1 MTMTPRDRLL
11 TAWLLAVTALAG
23 WTAWDRIKAGPA
35 TTAAPPAA
43 SAAFEELTVERI
55 NVVEPNGLNRLVI
68 SNAARFP
75 GLFME
80 GTEYRHHSRTGGGM
94 LFFNDE
100 GDESGGMSFSSARE
114 DGAYAASAGLFFD
127 QYKQDQ
133 TVGVVYNDQDGRRVA
148 GLRVWDR
155 PDYSIGPLME
165 MSDRAARAESHAA
178 REAIREE
185 MMDYAMA
192 RGGAGAER
200 LFAGKALED
209 AVLRLADPQGRPRLQ
224 LTVDGAGEPR
234 VDFLAEDGT
243 VLRSITAQ

>member
-1 MTMTPRDRLL
+1 MTMRSRDWLL
-11 TAWLLAVTALAG
+11 ATWLLAVTALAG
-23 WTAWDRIKAGPA
+23 WTAWDRIQAGTRA
-35 TTAAPPAA
+35 RAGLK
-43 SAAFEELTVERI
+43 ELTVERI

-80 GTEYRHHSRTGGGM
+80 GTEYRHHNRTGGGM

-100 GDESGGMSFSSARE
+100 GDESGGMSFSGGKQGDAH
-114 DGAYAASAGLFFD
+114 AASAGMFFD

-133 TVGVVYNDQDGRRVA
+133 TVGVVYSDQDGRRIA

-165 MSDRAARAESHAA
+165 MSDRAARAKSEVG
-178 REAIREE
+178 REAIRKQ
-185 MMDYAMA
+185 MMEYAMA

-200 LFAGKALED
+200 LFAGKARED
-209 AVLRLADPQGRPRLQ
+209 AVVRLADPQGRPRLQ
-224 LTVDGAGEPR
+224 LMVDGAGEPR
-234 VDFLAEDGT
+234 VEFLAEDGT

>member
-1 MTMTPRDRLL
+1 MTMTSRDRLL
-11 TAWLLAVTALAG
+11 VAWLALLTVFAG
-23 WTAWDRIKAGPA
+23 WTAWDRVAG
-35 TTAAPPAA
+35 TSGTAPSTPGG
-43 SAAFEELTVERI
+43 AAFGELTVERI

-80 GTEYRHHSRTGGGM
+80 GTEYRHHSRKGGGM

-100 GDESGGMSFSSARE
+100 GDESGGMSFASARQDE
-114 DGAYAASAGLFFD
+114 AYAASAGLFFD

-133 TVGVVYNDQDGRRVA
+133 TVGLVYNDQDGRRVA

-155 PDYSIGPLME
+155 PDYSIAPLME
-165 MSDRAARAESHAA
+165 MSDRAARAATDTE
-178 REAIREE
+178 REAIRKD
-185 MMDYAMA
+185 MMDYAME

-200 LFAGKALED
+200 LFAGKARED
-209 AVLRLADPQGRPRLQ
+209 AVLRLADPEGRPRLQ
-224 LTVDGAGEPR
+224 LSVDGAGEPR
-234 VDFLAEDGT
+234 VDFLAADGT

>member
-11 TAWLLAVTALAG
+11 TAWLVAVTALSG
-23 WTAWDRIKAGPA
+23 WTAWDRITTRPA
-35 TTAAPPAA
+35 DQAETAATGE
-43 SAAFEELTVERI
+43 FEELTVQRL

-68 SNAARFP
+68 ANSARFP

-80 GTEYRHHSRTGGGM
+80 GTEYRHHSRKGGGM

-100 GDESGGMSFSSARE
+100 GDESGGMTFASAKQ
-114 DGAYAASAGLFFD
+114 DGAHAASAGLFFD

-133 TVGVVYNDQDGRRVA
+133 TVGMVYNDQDGRRVA

-165 MSDRAARAESHAA
+165 MSDRAAGAESDAE
-178 REAIREE
+178 REAIRKE

-209 AVLRLADPQGRPRLQ
+209 AVVRLADPEGRPRLQ
-224 LTVDGAGEPR
+224 LTVDAEGEPR
-234 VDFLAEDGT
+234 LDFLAADGT